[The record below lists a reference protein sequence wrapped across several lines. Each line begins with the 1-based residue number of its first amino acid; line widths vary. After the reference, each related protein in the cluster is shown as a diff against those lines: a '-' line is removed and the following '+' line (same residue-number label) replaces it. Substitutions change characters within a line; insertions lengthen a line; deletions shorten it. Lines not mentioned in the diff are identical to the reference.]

1 MNNDGVKKRGAF
13 ENWLDEHNHKME
25 LLRTIT
31 SAVAAIAGVAVFL
44 KVFGLI

>member
-1 MNNDGVKKRGAF
+1 MTQIEEPDRG
-13 ENWLDEHNHKME
+13 ELEHWLDRHNHKME

>member
-1 MNNDGVKKRGAF
+1 MAENDGHPRGNF
-13 ENWLDEHNHKME
+13 EHWLDRHNHKME

>member
-1 MNNDGVKKRGAF
+1 MDDNGESERGAF
-13 ENWLDEHNHKME
+13 ETWLDEHNHKME

-44 KVFGLI
+44 KVFELI